1 MSTFERVGQWKLGH
15 PVLAG
20 LCNAFIWLGLG
31 ALALSVLL
39 VASSSSEE
47 GSAAYVY
54 LIHGF
59 ALLVGGWSAGRRSGR
74 KGWYYGGL
82 TGLLYMLLVLMIGFL
97 AMDAG
102 LSWNKALYI
111 LLSFAAGG
119 IGGMIGVN
127 MKKNN

>member
-1 MSTFERVGQWKLGH
+1 MSSFQRVGQWKLSH
-15 PVLAG
+15 PILAG
-20 LCNAFIWLGLG
+20 LCSAFVWLGLG

-47 GSAAYVY
+47 GASTYVY

-59 ALLVGGWSAGRRSGR
+59 ALIVGGWSAGKRSGK
-74 KGWYYGGL
+74 KGWYYGGM
-82 TGLLYMLLVLMIGFL
+82 TGLFYMILVLMIGFL

-102 LSWNKALYI
+102 LDWNKALYM

-119 IGGMIGVN
+119 LGGVVGVN
-127 MKKNN
+127 MKKE